1 MFYEYA
7 LDPAVISNW
16 ERARYFLDAFG
27 PWKGRFL
34 AKLPKTWARA
44 VLDGLTCGDVERKRI
59 EERLVRF
66 QAARPFTNRVVSDYP
81 KASSWVDCAGA
92 EHTKSPFRAIIS
104 KPGAYEM
111 PVIDADVVD
120 ESEPL
125 WRVEQ
130 GQLVARTPSAIGAA
144 LIHLLAVSRR
154 LVFIDPYFRAN
165 HSTKCDVVTEC
176 CRLLP
181 SQSQVEIHAALG
193 GERDPSYEQAIAD
206 ATNQLGRF
214 IPQGLSVKVSFWL
227 ARPGGQRFHNRY
239 LITDVGGVQF
249 GDGIEKGSTGQ
260 VDRLSILDDTSRER
274 LLRDFSELPAP
285 FDRAGPEVAVKGTH
299 RR

>member
-1 MFYEYA
+1 MFFEYA

-16 ERARYFLDAFG
+16 DRARYFLDAFG

-66 QAARPFTNRVVSDYP
+66 QTARPFTNRVVAEYP
-81 KASSWVDCAGA
+81 KTNSWVECAKA
-92 EHTKSPFRAIIS
+92 EHTKNPFRAIIS
-104 KPGAYEM
+104 RPGVHQR
-111 PVIDADVVD
+111 PVIDAEIVD

-130 GQLVARTPSAIGAA
+130 GQLVSRTPSAIGEA
-144 LIHLLAVSRR
+144 LNHLLAVSRR

-193 GERDPSYEQAIAD
+193 GDRDPSYEQAKAD
-206 ATNQLGRF
+206 AAMQLARY
-214 IPQGLSVKVSFWL
+214 IPTGLTAKVSFWL
-227 ARPGGQRFHNRY
+227 SRPGGQRLHNRY

-260 VDRLSILDDTSRER
+260 VDRLSILDDPSREQ
-274 LLRDFSELPAP
+274 LLKDFSELSAP
-285 FDRAGPEVAVKGTH
+285 FDRAGPEIAVKGTG